1 MTTRI
6 LFIRH
11 GETEWNRIKRIQ
23 GHIDM
28 PLAQSGLAQAERL
41 AARLAREA
49 DDGAGLDAIY
59 ASDLMRARQTAQPS
73 ASALGLPLQ
82 LVPGLRERHYGAFQG
97 LDRHQIAVRF
107 PEAYAVW
114 QTRDA
119 GFVPEG
125 GESSRMFY
133 DRVLQAVAEVVAAHP
148 GARIACVT
156 HGGVL
161 DCIYRRARGL
171 PLDVP
176 RSYPLLNASINTV
189 EFDREGRAAI
199 VTWGDVDH
207 LGEAADDDGFQPRR
221 AAAGR

>member
-11 GETEWNRIKRIQ
+11 GETEWNRVKRIQ
-23 GHIDM
+23 GHIDI
-28 PLAQSGLAQAERL
+28 PLAQSGVAQADRL
-41 AARLAREA
+41 AARLEREA
-49 DDGAGLDAIY
+49 RDGSGLDAIY
-59 ASDLMRARQTAQPS
+59 ASDLTRARQTAQPS
-73 ASALGLPLQ
+73 ASVLGLPLQ

-97 LDRHQIAVRF
+97 LERHEIAARF

-125 GESSRMFY
+125 GESSRAFY
-133 DRVLQAVAEVVAAHP
+133 DRVLSAVADVVVAHP
-148 GARIACVT
+148 QGRIACVT

-171 PLDVP
+171 SLDVP

-189 EFDREGRAAI
+189 EFDREGRVDI
-199 VTWGDVDH
+199 VSWGDVDH
-207 LGEAADDDGFQPRR
+207 LGEAADDDGLQPRR